1 MTHWSGRLIWSA
13 HAADVE
19 ANVLGYGVMLVDFD
33 GFSDASW
40 VSSVDRNDEFS
51 FLPVDDVILAV

>member
-1 MTHWSGRLIWSA
+1 MPN
-13 HAADVE
+13 AADVE

-40 VSSVDRNDEFS
+40 VPSVDWNNVFG
-51 FLPVDDVILAV
+51 FLPVDDMVLAV

>member
-1 MTHWSGRLIWSA
+1 MPN
-13 HAADVE
+13 AADVE

-40 VSSVDRNDEFS
+40 VPSVDWSDEFG
-51 FLPVDDVILAV
+51 FLSVDDVVLAV

>member
-1 MTHWSGRLIWSA
+1 MPN
-13 HAADVE
+13 AADVE

-40 VSSVDRNDEFS
+40 VPSVDWSDEFG
-51 FLPVDDVILAV
+51 FLPVDDVVLAV